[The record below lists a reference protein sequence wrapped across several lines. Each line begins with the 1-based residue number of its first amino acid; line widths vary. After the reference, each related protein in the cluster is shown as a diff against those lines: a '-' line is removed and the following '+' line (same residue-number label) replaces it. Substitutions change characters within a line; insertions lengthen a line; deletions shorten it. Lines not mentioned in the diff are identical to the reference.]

1 MDSSME
7 VFTRRIE
14 DIIPY
19 EYNPRDND
27 EAAEVVAESI
37 KAFGF
42 QNPIILDENGVIVCG
57 HARLKAAILLGL
69 EEVPCIAITDLTP
82 AQVRA
87 FRIADNK
94 TAEIAGWDYE
104 ALCREFQELSEM
116 DFDLNLTGFNEF
128 EQTEYG
134 QPDAVPERPDRKEFK
149 EYQEEADSEVLQSF
163 NIVINCQ
170 SEQEKAELARIIHE
184 GGNLKRLYRAE
195 ELIAMKQ
202 TA

>member
-1 MDSSME
+1 MPRI
-7 VFTRRIE
+7 TRARPVQPI
-14 DIIPY
+14 
-19 EYNPRDND
+19 RD
-27 EAAEVVAESI
+27 
-37 KAFGF
+37 K
-42 QNPIILDENGVIVCG
+42 
-57 HARLKAAILLGL
+57 
-69 EEVPCIAITDLTP
+69 EVPCIAITDLTP

-94 TAEIAGWDYE
+94 TAEIAGWDYD
-104 ALCREFQELSEM
+104 ALCREFQELSEL

-170 SEQEKAELARIIHE
+170 SEQDKAELAKIIHE

-195 ELIAMKQ
+195 ELIAMRK